1 MAAFVLY
8 NVETTKLVTPA
19 VRYAKT
25 FGSAA
30 AAKAART
37 RAGLNPAEYAVTDY
51 ENFWRN
57 IEKKETRVNLMSG
70 VAFETSVN
78 ASYAC
83 CPSSETYWCS

>member
-19 VRYAKT
+19 VRYSKT

-37 RAGLNPAEYAVTDY
+37 RAGLNPAEYAVTDS
-51 ENFWRN
+51 FRL
-57 IEKKETRVNLMSG
+57 KPRSTLLMLPAQAAKPTG
-70 VAFETSVN
+70 RHK
-78 ASYAC
+78 
-83 CPSSETYWCS
+83 